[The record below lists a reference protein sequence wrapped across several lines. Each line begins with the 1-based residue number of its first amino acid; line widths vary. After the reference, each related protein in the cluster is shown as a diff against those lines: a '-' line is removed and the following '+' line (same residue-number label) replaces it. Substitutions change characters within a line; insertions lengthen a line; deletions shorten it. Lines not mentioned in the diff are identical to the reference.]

1 MWILY
6 EDVKIFTGS
15 EKNGEETSEYIRGA
29 AQVERL

>member
-6 EDVKIFTGS
+6 DVKIFTGS
-15 EKNGEETSEYIRGA
+15 EKNGQETEYIRGA